1 MKTKTTLDQVNAAK
15 LVPISKTN
23 LFPILD
29 KMTKWPFWIYFPLPI
44 LVNSEKNESSHLT
57 PGTNMQIVCKPN
69 AVNLQWPGMVYTKMG
84 DWRLKD
90 LAPPPKKH
98 QCASSSFRNRWYRR
112 VTSWCFHSTTI
123 EKPESPK
130 CIVWFEEKACK
141 KLWRHA
147 SEYVYILC
155 LYIIYICVYIY
166 IYIYIY
172 IHIYIYIYY
181 IHIIYILCRFPAN
194 LPFIRFW
201 DRTGSSRVSFLDC
214 TAVSQMK
221 MGG

>member
-1 MKTKTTLDQVNAAK
+1 
-15 LVPISKTN
+15 
-23 LFPILD
+23 
-29 KMTKWPFWIYFPLPI
+29 MTKWPFWIYFPLPI

-155 LYIIYICVYIY
+155 LYIIYIYICVYIY
-166 IYIYIY
+166 IYIYLY
-172 IHIYIYIYY
+172 TYIY
-181 IHIIYILCRFPAN
+181 IIYILYTYYVGFQQIYHSSDSGTE
-194 LPFIRFW
+194 LVVQGFLFW
-201 DRTGSSRVSFLDC
+201 IAQPWVKWKWVDRGPVIWVSRSIIMV
-214 TAVSQMK
+214 TNR
-221 MGG
+221 